1 MSGLVPLPTGPQRSA
16 SASKKVNYKLK
27 HAKPLST
34 NECPSICADFRDG
47 ESSLWRSEEVSFV
60 SLLYLGPR
68 ARLTKL
74 TRSLILDSD
83 IERCLPPSPR
93 EATVKLDG
101 AVPKAT
107 FCRFPLGVIVSHLA
121 HCEPGFPVVTHAYG
135 RARYPLEEE

>member
-1 MSGLVPLPTGPQRSA
+1 MSGLVLLPTGPQRSA
-16 SASKKVNYKLK
+16 SASKVNYKLK

-47 ESSLWRSEEVSFV
+47 ESSLRRSEEVSFV

-68 ARLTKL
+68 ARLTKF
-74 TRSLILDSD
+74 TRIPILDSD

-101 AVPKAT
+101 AVSKLRSAA
-107 FCRFPLGVIVSHLA
+107 FRLAPLSHTRRIVNPDS
-121 HCEPGFPVVTHAYG
+121 
-135 RARYPLEEE
+135 RS

>member
-16 SASKKVNYKLK
+16 SARKVNYKLK

-34 NECPSICADFRDG
+34 NECPSICADFRDR
-47 ESSLWRSEEVSFV
+47 ESSLWRCEEVSFV

-74 TRSLILDSD
+74 MRSPILDSD
-83 IERCLPPSPR
+83 IKRCLPPSPR
-93 EATVKLDG
+93 ETTVKLDG

-107 FCRFPLGVIVSHLA
+107 FC
-121 HCEPGFPVVTHAYG
+121 VTSA
-135 RARYPLEEE
+135 A